1 MEERNINEKAVWDVL
16 QMASEVVGSR
26 TLFVGI
32 FDEQFSVMKAFNK
45 EGGSLVEDGLKLPL
59 ELAVCNLVTCD
70 EPLVIPNTKRDVR
83 TSNLAIIDGARVGSY
98 LGTPIVLEDGRMF
111 GTLCAVD
118 PDPYQFSESE
128 IQGLN
133 RLAGILS
140 HIIYKN
146 QAAVLPKIEEKILQL
161 DKLALVGQLA
171 AGLAHEIRNPMQ
183 SVRGFIQFLFN
194 ENEQAE
200 PFQKIVLDELDRM
213 NELINNFL
221 LVTQPTAPKKEI
233 VSIVEVIHDTVAFLK
248 SEAALY
254 NVEMNVRIEGAIPLV
269 SIDPAQMRQVFMNL
283 LKNAIE
289 AMEKKKRGE
298 LNLIIKEWEGWAL
311 IDIQD
316 TGSGI
321 PLSIINKVGN
331 PFFST
336 KDGTGMGLGLSICKT
351 IINEH
356 NGKLAIESDEN
367 GTVVTVKLPLTL

>member
-1 MEERNINEKAVWDVL
+1 
-16 QMASEVVGSR
+16 
-26 TLFVGI
+26 
-32 FDEQFSVMKAFNK
+32 
-45 EGGSLVEDGLKLPL
+45 
-59 ELAVCNLVTCD
+59 
-70 EPLVIPNTKRDVR
+70 
-83 TSNLAIIDGARVGSY
+83 
-98 LGTPIVLEDGRMF
+98 
-111 GTLCAVD
+111 
-118 PDPYQFSESE
+118 
-128 IQGLN
+128 
-133 RLAGILS
+133 
-140 HIIYKN
+140 
-146 QAAVLPKIEEKILQL
+146 
-161 DKLALVGQLA
+161 
-171 AGLAHEIRNPMQ
+171 
-183 SVRGFIQFLFN
+183 
-194 ENEQAE
+194 
-200 PFQKIVLDELDRM
+200 
-213 NELINNFL
+213 
-221 LVTQPTAPKKEI
+221 
-233 VSIVEVIHDTVAFLK
+233 LK

-298 LNLIIKEWEGWAL
+298 VNLIIKEWEDWAL